1 MKRAVF
7 LFLAGAA
14 VLAAPMAA
22 QAKHS
27 TSRHAPPRHVSAKR
41 SPTPVVVELYTAQGC
56 ASCGKAN
63 AFVAG
68 LADRPGVVALTWS
81 VDYWDYLGW
90 KDTFAQ
96 GDFADRQR
104 AFDKRLGLRDVYTPQ
119 VIVDGA
125 AQASGAKPDAVE
137 ALIHQAKR
145 PPGRQPSLR
154 FYHNGDRVA
163 VGAGQAVYGS
173 AEVWLVRYDPRS
185 QEVEVKDG
193 DNRGHTVTVRNVV
206 RQAVKLGLWRGHA
219 AQFVLPEG
227 DEALHTLVLLQA
239 PKGGRILAVLQGK
252 P

>member
-27 TSRHAPPRHVSAKR
+27 PAKAKHN
-41 SPTPVVVELYTAQGC
+41 PAPVVVELYTAQGC

-68 LADRPGVVALTWS
+68 LADRPGVLALTWS

-96 GDFADRQR
+96 PEFADRQR
-104 AFDKRLGLRDVYTPQ
+104 AFDRHFGLRDVYTPQ

-125 AQASGAKPDAVE
+125 AQASGAKPEAVE
-137 ALIHQAKR
+137 GLLRQARKA
-145 PPGRQPSLR
+145 PGRQPSLR
-154 FYHNGDRVA
+154 FYHGGERVA
-163 VGAGQAVYGS
+163 VGAGRAVYGS

-185 QEVEVKDG
+185 QDVEVKDG

-206 RQAVKLGLWRGHA
+206 RQTARLGAWRGKA
-219 AQFVLPEG
+219 VQFVLPEG
-227 DEALHTLVLLQA
+227 DEQLRTLILLQA
-239 PKGGRILAVLQGK
+239 PKGGRILGVLQGR